1 MLKLVHDRGIDTAVR
16 FVHPNSGY
24 KHALRYLAVNY
35 LNRSI
40 QSKNGGHNSVEDARA
55 ALDLAVLFAE
65 GGEAFRR
72 SFEETRPYASRRNCL
87 LGQIAQADPRARIV
101 CLGWNDYVMSVS
113 QSSRVGDMMMMNSYQ
128 SAVRKLETI
137 GRSPR
142 PAKFVYVYGVEYHF
156 AEINAANEEKE
167 KSANQL
173 SLEKL
178 LSAFDENYP
187 NSLLCVLLMKK
198 SFSDSPV
205 AGQFIV
211 HMHSDHQ

>member
-1 MLKLVHDRGIDTAVR
+1 MLKLVHDRVIDTAVR
-16 FVHPNSGY
+16 FV
-24 KHALRYLAVNY
+24 RYLAGNY

-65 GGEAFRR
+65 GEAFRR

-113 QSSRVGDMMMMNSYQ
+113 QSSRVGDMMMVNSYQ

-156 AEINAANEEKE
+156 AEIHAANEEPAQFGE
-167 KSANQL
+167 A
-173 SLEKL
+173 
-178 LSAFDENYP
+178 AF
-187 NSLLCVLLMKK
+187 
-198 SFSDSPV
+198 
-205 AGQFIV
+205 GI
-211 HMHSDHQ
+211 